1 MPFKS
6 VSIPF
11 PSNTPHEAMR
21 VMPQIASFLCLLNL
35 LGQLAKSSTTPLGMT
50 QLIPNRENTI
60 FHISLVTGQ
69 WTSKWSVVFPLLLHI
84 QHQSTITIWH
94 LCKLSI
100 FKIFPNADIQ
110 RKKKKTF
117 VGTLGFHELFHGKDC
132 WIVECNTLYYDLL
145 QSLLRRRIPAKLI
158 RSTPHQWSRINQIQI
173 GGNQLY
179 PQSWPY
185 EIRNI

>member
-110 RKKKKTF
+110 RIKKKRPLLVLQVSTNSSMEK
-117 VGTLGFHELFHGKDC
+117 
-132 WIVECNTLYYDLL
+132 IVELWNVTPYIMIYFKASWEEGFQ
-145 QSLLRRRIPAKLI
+145 QSLSAPLLI
-158 RSTPHQWSRINQIQI
+158 NDP
-173 GGNQLY
+173 
-179 PQSWPY
+179 
-185 EIRNI
+185 E